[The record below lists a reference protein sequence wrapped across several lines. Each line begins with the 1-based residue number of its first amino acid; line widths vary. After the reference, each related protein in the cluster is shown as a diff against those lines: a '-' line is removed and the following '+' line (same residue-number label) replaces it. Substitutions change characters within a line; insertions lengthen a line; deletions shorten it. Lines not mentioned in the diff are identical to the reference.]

1 MRKRKSLRKIPK
13 MNPNLLRR
21 KRRKK
26 KKRVKEWRKLA
37 RRVLRAE
44 GWSRAQPRSP
54 LGPLHCQRLA
64 SRTPKL
70 PLRRFP
76 KKLRLPMSLMRV
88 KTIKKWLTLRLTK
101 LVRKLMNKS
110 ILKARPVLQRKRL
123 LRELHLHPKL
133 AKSDWKLPLRKT
145 LMKKRKVKPQR
156 KTSKK
161 RAKNLLLQLKRE
173 KWELA
178 RLSQKRR
185 EKNRLRC
192 PLNLRKANGTLMLSS
207 SIKISIRSIL
217 RIIFSKTAV
226 LDATIETSSE
236 LQSQVTRSFLRL
248 VLPPKI
254 RFLKW
259 LPIGVPTCKILP
271 LTT

>member
-1 MRKRKSLRKIPK
+1 
-13 MNPNLLRR
+13 
-21 KRRKK
+21 
-26 KKRVKEWRKLA
+26 
-37 RRVLRAE
+37 
-44 GWSRAQPRSP
+44 
-54 LGPLHCQRLA
+54 
-64 SRTPKL
+64 
-70 PLRRFP
+70 
-76 KKLRLPMSLMRV
+76 
-88 KTIKKWLTLRLTK
+88 
-101 LVRKLMNKS
+101 
-110 ILKARPVLQRKRL
+110 
-123 LRELHLHPKL
+123 
-133 AKSDWKLPLRKT
+133 
-145 LMKKRKVKPQR
+145 MKKRKVKPQR

-192 PLNLRKANGTLMLSS
+192 PLNLRKANGTLMLSL

-236 LQSQVTRSFLRL
+236 LQSQVTRNFLRL

-254 RFLKW
+254 RFLK
-259 LPIGVPTCKILP
+259 
-271 LTT
+271 